1 MVPKGA
7 QREPKSRPKS
17 IKSGFWRGL
26 ERGPQKGTLSSF
38 WDHFGDHMG
47 DKIVEIEVQ
56 MNSKK
61 SSENRHP
68 TLVILGSIFGT
79 LGLPWGTLW
88 SAIRELF
95 SGLVPGGLPRW
106 ILNTF

>member
-1 MVPKGA
+1 
-7 QREPKSRPKS
+7 
-17 IKSGFWRGL
+17 
-26 ERGPQKGTLSSF
+26 
-38 WDHFGDHMG
+38 MG
-47 DKIVEIEVQ
+47 DKIVEIGVQ
-56 MNSKK
+56 MSSKK

-68 TLVILGSIFGT
+68 NLMILGSIFGT

-106 ILNTF
+106 ILETF

>member
-1 MVPKGA
+1 MG
-7 QREPKSRPKS
+7 
-17 IKSGFWRGL
+17 
-26 ERGPQKGTLSSF
+26 
-38 WDHFGDHMG
+38 DHFGDHMG
-47 DKIVEIEVQ
+47 DKIVEIGVQ
-56 MNSKK
+56 MSSKK

-68 TLVILGSIFGT
+68 KLVILGSIFGT

-106 ILNTF
+106 ILDRF